1 MRELLFGGI
10 IYMTGVTIVLII
22 KPQLFFNKEGR
33 WKEFGI
39 GRNPESYTWFPLWLF
54 CIFWAL
60 VSYSMVYLLIR
71 TVERPGKE
79 NTLLMNSVTQS
90 DELPPPMARPRRAQH
105 RGLRR
110 RDMMN
115 MNESIT
121 PSLRH
126 RLTPAEDYGNMKP
139 GVYVINEAASSRKG
153 IPHYV
158 YYGPNDNI

>member
-10 IYMTGVTIVLII
+10 IYLTGVAIILII
-22 KPQLFFNKEGR
+22 KPSLFFNNEGR

-71 TVERPGKE
+71 TVERSS
-79 NTLLMNSVTQS
+79 NNMQFSNSFSSNNEPVQS
-90 DELPPPMARPRRAQH
+90 INESPRNITSRPRRAQH

-110 RDMMN
+110 R
-115 MNESIT
+115 
-121 PSLRH
+121 
-126 RLTPAEDYGNMKP
+126 LTPAEDYGNMRP
-139 GVYVINEAASSRKG
+139 GVYVMNEVATARKG
-153 IPHYV
+153 IPHYI
-158 YYGPNDNI
+158 YYGQNDI